1 MQLLALIWGILA
13 IAGMLLAAIPC
24 LGALNYLNIP
34 FAVVGLIVAIVATTS
49 APPGRK
55 GSGTAAIILNVLA
68 IVLGMLRLAL
78 GGFVI

>member
-13 IAGMLLAAIPC
+13 VAGMLLAAIPC

-34 FAVVGLIVAIVATTS
+34 FAIGGLIVAIVATTN
-49 APPGRK
+49 APPGAK
-55 GSGTAAIILNVLA
+55 GSGTAAIVLNVLA